1 MKKKK
6 NIENIVYLTTML
18 ATISAFYFLGARN
31 FGAPRLREI
40 GKKDRL

>member
-6 NIENIVYLTTML
+6 NVQNIVYLTTML
-18 ATISAFYFLGARN
+18 ATIGAFYFLGARK
-31 FGAPRLREI
+31 FGAPRLRDI